1 MWSAIVAICSVI
13 LALLGIYAKINDKKE
28 IRKKETK
35 DAVYSGD
42 IGRINAIIQ
51 RLYNK

>member
-1 MWSAIVAICSVI
+1 MWSAIVAICSVL
-13 LALLGIYAKINDKKE
+13 LAMIGIIAKLNDKKE

-42 IGRINAIIQ
+42 IGGINAIIQ